1 MIIRCPNCST
11 TYKVDGSVLDAP
23 KPSFRCSRCKHVFSV
38 HVRLQLDEEAPD
50 ALPEATHTPETDP
63 DRVPDAPDMPS
74 GAPADAAHETAA
86 DPQPVEGDLFP
97 GAGDEEAREDDGV
110 EGVDDVPATWTTE
123 ETPPAPPGDP
133 PTQSYREDSENLE
146 ADDKRPDAELP
157 YPEFD
162 PDTAEARLLDD
173 PHTLAFEQE
182 GGFKEEDTGG
192 DRPRPDF
199 EIDDD
204 FLIPPK
210 REAPAPPLP
219 DAKGSVVPFVSLI
232 GLTLFAVGLATL
244 IYMINPRPLD
254 SLLRWIPWYG
264 SAVFD
269 SKHYKST
276 VVFESLVSGV
286 RPVLNQTEVFVVSG
300 KLVNRNDQSIRQVQI
315 EAQLFDAEGKQVGR
329 QVTFVGNAISAKI
342 IADMSLREIS
352 LLQSLR
358 PQSAYHIP
366 PNGSADFTIVF
377 PKPKEAVASFSCRVL
392 AADGA
397 A

>member
-38 HVRLQLDEEAPD
+38 HVRLQLDDETPD
-50 ALPEATHTPETDP
+50 AASEATSPEPETDP
-63 DRVPDAPDMPS
+63 GPVQGVPVSPAGDPEDAAREAAPDPL
-74 GAPADAAHETAA
+74 PAGEEAL
-86 DPQPVEGDLFP
+86 PGVGPVETG
-97 GAGDEEAREDDGV
+97 GEGGVEDDDAVPEALAV
-110 EGVDDVPATWTTE
+110 EEMPPVPSAE
-123 ETPPAPPGDP
+123 PPAE
-133 PTQSYREDSENLE
+133 SYGENPE
-146 ADDKRPDAELP
+146 TDDGPRNAELP

-162 PDTAEARLLDD
+162 PDTEETRLLDD
-173 PHTLAFEQE
+173 PHTLTFEE
-182 GGFKEEDTGG
+182 DGGFKDEDTAT
-192 DRPRPDF
+192 DQPKPDF
-199 EIDDD
+199 EVDDD

-210 REAPAPPLP
+210 REASPPPRP

-232 GLTLFAVGLATL
+232 GLILFGVGVVTL
-244 IYMINPRPLD
+244 IHMISPQPLD
-254 SLLRWIPWYG
+254 NLLRRIPWYG
-264 SAVFD
+264 YAVFD
-269 SKHYKST
+269 NKHYKST
-276 VVFESLVSGV
+276 LAFESLASGV
-286 RPVLNQTEVFVVSG
+286 RPVRNQTEVFVVSG
-300 KLVNRNDQSIRQVQI
+300 KLVNRNNRSIRQVQI

-329 QVTFVGNAISAKI
+329 QVTFVGNAISARI
-342 IADMSLREIS
+342 IEDMSLREIS

-377 PKPKEAVASFSCRVL
+377 PKPKAAVASFSCRVL